1 MERIL
6 TSRVANAA
14 MLLIACGAVSA
25 PTLAQT
31 SSSDWQFSAVVYLYL
46 AELSG
51 SATFPTGTTV
61 DISVDP
67 KQMVS
72 SLNFAF
78 MGAFE
83 ARKGSWG
90 VFTDIMYL
98 HASGS
103 KSATRALSIG
113 GVMIPANVTANADF
127 DIKST
132 VWTLGGSYRV
142 VGVPEATLDLVAG
155 ARGLFLKQHLSWQFS
170 GDVGPLVGP
179 GRQGSGDSN
188 PTNWDG
194 IVGAKGRWMFG
205 DKHAWFVPYYL
216 DVGTGDSQL
225 TWQGITG
232 LGYTFNSWGEVV
244 GVWRYLDY
252 RFSSHSASLTMSGPA
267 IGVAFRW

>member
-1 MERIL
+1 MRSNSTWL
-6 TSRVANAA
+6 VGNVGA
-14 MLLIACGAVSA
+14 LLLGVSAFTA

-31 SSSDWQFSAVVYLYL
+31 PSSEWQFSAVVYGYF
-46 AELSG
+46 AELNG

-61 DISVDP
+61 NISVDP
-67 KQMVS
+67 HQMIR

-83 ARKGSWG
+83 ANHGPWG

-98 HASGS
+98 DASGS
-103 KSATRALSIG
+103 KAATRALSIG
-113 GVMIPANVTANADF
+113 GVMIPANVTANAHL
-127 DIKST
+127 DITST

-142 VGVPEATLDLVAG
+142 VGVPEATVDLVAG
-155 ARGLFLKQHLSWQFS
+155 ARGLFLKQNLSWQFS
-170 GDVGPLVGP
+170 ADVGPLVGP

-194 IVGAKGRWMFG
+194 IIGVKGRWMFG
-205 DKHAWFVPYYL
+205 DKHAWFVPYYV
-216 DVGTGDSQL
+216 DIGTGGSQF

-232 LGYTFNSWGEVV
+232 LGYAFSWGEVT

-252 RFSSHSASLTMSGPA
+252 RFSSHSASLTLSGPA